1 MLNPVLPDNTP
12 TLHIFVNEESR
23 HYFEAQE
30 VWPTGYFKLS
40 MPHFSNVVQVRE
52 AVAEWIS
59 GKDILPLK
67 DAPSLKGKKP
77 MRGTF
82 ASDDIQV
89 TLSHEGKVTVWD
101 LSISVSTR
109 TLYCLANRATK
120 ARYSRFT
127 LRTRSSKAV
136 INDLANLTLGL
147 TDLSHGGVVE
157 ISFAIPHKRRLSE
170 VIVRHRFLDAKQ
182 TILLPQDA
190 PILALI
196 GYLEPTEFG
205 RMCEMQLWH
214 GLRETGDGVRR
225 GTALK
230 TTHTLAYYGYS
241 PTYEF
246 DCGTWKERKKKT
258 SRYFNRLDLLKELFN
273 VFINRASSFDTSVSL
288 VLGLVTFSDKA
299 SVKQELTPIFESFRQ
314 QLQKVFAEGNTV
326 VYDALDAARR
336 MLMNYRSD
344 LPQLRKRIIIVT
356 DGEDTGS
363 EASAKDVC
371 LALQRSGIIVDSVQI
386 GLQPENKLHAISV
399 ATGGYR
405 FCPQTSLSDAL
416 SIFDLE
422 TMLSS
427 AERTPRL
434 SKGPVLHDIALR
446 RYGNTL
452 DFPVD
457 VVTTSR
463 FPHRAP
469 HAKLQQSV
477 QPVAKLTSASP
488 THDDR
493 TKRIMREL
501 KALIVDPHPQIDLY
515 VNDSD
520 MSFLKMI
527 LEAPKDETKCP
538 YRNGT
543 FLLTCD
549 IPQNYPREP
558 PEIRF
563 VTFILHPNVSKQ
575 GKVCVAELGRL
586 WSSDITLKEVF
597 SLIYGLLLEPDL
609 ENTLE
614 IQASLK
620 YYDDDGTFALA
631 VADAV
636 DEHASKNRDGW
647 RLELANADEQ

>member
-1 MLNPVLPDNTP
+1 MQ
-12 TLHIFVNEESR
+12 R
-23 HYFEAQE
+23 
-30 VWPTGYFKLS
+30 
-40 MPHFSNVVQVRE
+40 
-52 AVAEWIS
+52 
-59 GKDILPLK
+59 
-67 DAPSLKGKKP
+67 
-77 MRGTF
+77 TF
-82 ASDDIQV
+82 ASDNVQV
-89 TLSHEGKVTVWD
+89 TFSYEGKVTVWD

-109 TLYCLANRATK
+109 TLYCLVNRATK

-127 LRTRSSKAV
+127 LRMRSSKAV
-136 INDLANLTLGL
+136 INDSANLTLGL
-147 TDLSHGGVVE
+147 TDLSHGGMVE
-157 ISFAIPHKRRLSE
+157 ISFAFPHKRRLSE
-170 VIVRHRFLDAKQ
+170 VIVRHRFRDTEQ

-196 GYLEPTEFG
+196 GYLKPTKFG
-205 RMCEMQLWH
+205 SMCEMQLWH
-214 GLRETGDGVRR
+214 GLRETGDGVLR
-225 GTALK
+225 GRALK
-230 TTHTLAYYGYS
+230 NTHILASYGYS
-241 PTYEF
+241 PTYKF
-246 DCGTWKERKKKT
+246 DCDTWTWRVGGKQRENET
-258 SRYFNRLDLLKELFN
+258 SRYLNRLDVLKELFN

-299 SVKQELTPIFESFRQ
+299 SVKQELTPIFESFRR
-314 QLQKVFAEGNTV
+314 QLEKVFAGGNTV
-326 VYDALDAARR
+326 VYDALDAAQR
-336 MLMNYRSD
+336 MLTNYRSD

-371 LALQRSGIIVDSVQI
+371 LALQRSGIIVDSVQV
-386 GLQPENKLHAISV
+386 GLQSDNKLHAISV

-434 SKGPVLHDIALR
+434 SKRPVLHGNMLR

-457 VVTTSR
+457 VVTISQ

-477 QPVAKLTSASP
+477 QPAAKLTSASP
-488 THDDR
+488 THNDR

-501 KALIVDPHPQIDLY
+501 KAFIADPHPQIDLY

-520 MSFLKMI
+520 MSFLKII
-527 LEAPKDETKCP
+527 LEAPKDETECP

-586 WSSDITLKEVF
+586 WSSDITLKEIF

-609 ENTLE
+609 ENPLE

-636 DEHASKNRDGW
+636 DKHASKSRDDW
-647 RLELANADEQ
+647 RLELANAD